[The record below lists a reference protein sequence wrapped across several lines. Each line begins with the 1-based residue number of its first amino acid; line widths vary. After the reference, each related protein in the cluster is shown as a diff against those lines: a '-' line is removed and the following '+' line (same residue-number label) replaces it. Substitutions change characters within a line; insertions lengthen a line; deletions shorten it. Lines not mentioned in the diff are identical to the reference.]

1 MKRGREEIERLIRT
15 HYDLVKMTARRCF
28 PRHFGDEDMLQCG
41 LIGLWEAA
49 RRWNGRG
56 DFLPLA
62 RRCVLNNMKDYVRA
76 ENRAAAIAA
85 RYREQRACPP
95 RRSAPA
101 GARDQ
106 ERLVRRV
113 WPADSRERLVLLAL
127 IRGESPRAAA
137 ARLGLD
143 ARAFRRLVL
152 RGAKRL
158 EEYQKTNGL
167 RR

>member
-1 MKRGREEIERLIRT
+1 MKSGREEIERLIRT

-62 RRCVLNNMKDYVRA
+62 RRCGLNNMKDYVRA

-106 ERLVRRV
+106 ERLGPGPRGLIWGRKPPRRRR
-113 WPADSRERLVLLAL
+113 PAGPGRPRLPPSRPA
-127 IRGESPRAAA
+127 RGQAA
-137 ARLGLD
+137 G
-143 ARAFRRLVL
+143 
-152 RGAKRL
+152 GISENEWL
-158 EEYQKTNGL
+158 EEVRNGEHV
-167 RR
+167 